1 MTRIRIKSRVF
12 NSSFR
17 HLLNCDKRYLVLYGG
32 AGSGKSY
39 FIGERYFAVLGL
51 RGVGKSSLINTL
63 SDTESFD
70 IANDGK
76 ICTQEIK
83 LVTFVFNNHRFNAII
98 LLD

>member
-1 MTRIRIKSRVF
+1 MS
-12 NSSFR
+12 
-17 HLLNCDKRYLVLYGG
+17 LD
-32 AGSGKSY
+32 